1 MTMETFIPMAK
12 EALSFFV
19 FTFTELMMLFIGI
32 SFIVGVLQELIPEDK
47 VKTMLSGHG
56 GRGYFIGAGLGALTP
71 FCSCSTIPIMV
82 GLLKARAGFGPTLA
96 FLFTS
101 PLVNPIIFGL
111 FFVALGLKATIIYSV
126 LALMMAIMISF
137 LLEKANFQR
146 FIKWDTLD
154 EKQGDCSCQAD
165 STERQG
171 TQNVEVSSGTPILS
185 GPQLAY
191 CTATG
196 STDAT
201 GSYAPASVNF
211 AIASTKPG
219 RWVRIF
225 KEAVR
230 QFRTFLPYIIIGVV
244 IGALAHGFVPEN
256 LIVKYAGPDNPFA
269 VPVAAVIGVPLYVRV
284 STMIPI
290 FIPLMAKGMSI
301 GAVVALTIGGAGASL
316 PEVIMLKRIFRAPLL
331 GAFLAAVF
339 FIAVTAGMVFNTVL

>member
-1 MTMETFIPMAK
+1 MTTETFIPMAK

-19 FTFTELMMLFIGI
+19 FTFTELMVLFIGI

-47 VKTMLSGHG
+47 VKAMLSGKG

-101 PLVNPIIFGL
+101 PLVNPIIVGL
-111 FFVALGLKATIIYSV
+111 FFVALGLKATIIYSI

-154 EKQGDCSCQAD
+154 EKQEDCSCQPD
-165 STERQG
+165 STEQQG
-171 TQNVEVSSGTPILS
+171 TQHVEVRSGTPILS
-185 GPQLAY
+185 GPQLAC
-191 CTATG
+191 CTATE
-196 STDAT
+196 SMDAT
-201 GSYAPASVNF
+201 GSCAPATVNF
-211 AIASTKPG
+211 AIASIKTD

-230 QFRTFLPYIIIGVV
+230 QFKTFLPYIIIGVV
-244 IGALAHGFVPEN
+244 IGAIAHGFVPEN

-290 FIPLMAKGMSI
+290 FIPLMAKGMSV

-331 GAFLAAVF
+331 GAFLASVF
-339 FIAVTAGMVFNTVL
+339 FIAVTAGIVFNTVL